1 MGFEDT
7 VRMTAEWYR
16 TYYENT
22 GQISEITNAQI
33 AAYTTIAKQHG
44 LSWAQ

>member
-16 TYYENT
+16 AYYQKPA
-22 GQISEITNAQI
+22 QIALTTDAQI
-33 AAYTTIAKQHG
+33 AAYTTIAKKHG
-44 LSWAQ
+44 LVWAQ

>member
-16 TYYENT
+16 SYYQEPAVIALT
-22 GQISEITNAQI
+22 TDAQI
-33 AAYTTIAKQHG
+33 NDYTALAKQHG
-44 LSWAQ
+44 LVWAQ